1 MPWSFSRDGKTLAMT
16 EVAAGQNLDIGI
28 LSMEANYT
36 IKLLLQEQ
44 YTEMQPKI
52 SPDGRWM
59 AYASYESGGRAEI
72 YVRPFP
78 EVEGGRWQVSSNGG
92 ETPLWSPN
100 GREIFYRKDDAVMA
114 ASVET
119 EGSFKSGK
127 PEFLFRGP
135 YVVLGA
141 NEGHPW
147 DISADGKRFLMMKGA
162 GSASSTTGGP
172 RKINIVL
179 NWFEELKQRVPS
191 K

>member
-1 MPWSFSRDGKTLAMT
+1 
-16 EVAAGQNLDIGI
+16 
-28 LSMEANYT
+28 
-36 IKLLLQEQ
+36 
-44 YTEMQPKI
+44 MQPKI

-59 AYASYESGGRAEI
+59 AYASYEFGKSEI

-78 EVEGGRWQVSSNGG
+78 EVDGGKWQVSLSGG
-92 ETPLWSPN
+92 DTPLWSPN
-100 GREIFYRKDDAVMA
+100 GREIYYRKDDAVMA
-114 ASVET
+114 VSVET

-147 DISADGKRFLMMKGA
+147 DISPDGKRFLMMKGA

-179 NWFEELKQRVPS
+179 NWFEELKQRVPT